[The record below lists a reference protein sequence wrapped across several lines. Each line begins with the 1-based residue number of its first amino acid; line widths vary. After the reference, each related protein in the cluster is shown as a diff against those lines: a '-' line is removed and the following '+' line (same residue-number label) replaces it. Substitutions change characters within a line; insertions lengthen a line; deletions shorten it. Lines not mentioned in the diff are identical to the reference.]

1 MIYHGDCIEIMK
13 NKINDKSINLVI
25 TSPPYNVNL
34 KYNSYND
41 NKEYNDYLNWLKTIF
56 EIVYKKLTND
66 GRLCINIGD
75 QKNGKIPT
83 HAYLINVLTKE
94 LKYNYFS
101 TIIWNKKQ
109 IHSRTAWGSFK
120 SPSKPSFPTPFEY
133 ILIFSKNDGKLEHK
147 GKSDI
152 TKQEFID
159 FSLSLWN
166 ISPSKQMKKFNHP
179 AIFPEEIPYRLIK
192 KDKEKT
198 LEYVD
203 NLTVLSKSASNNI
216 KETLAQMGKKDEYI
230 HVIQQ
235 AMNRKDSIN
244 LALGF
249 KLKSV
254 LKDGFNDKDIQVN
267 VEKTVVYIS
276 IADKLLFKS
285 GSATISSAAKNI
297 LGKVAEVVNAQPNVE
312 VMVEG
317 YTDNK
322 PISTAGIKDNWD
334 LSVKRSTAVVRV
346 LQNDYNIEPSRLIA
360 AGRSEYKP
368 LESNDTVEGRAR
380 NRRTR
385 IILMPK
391 LDQFFKILENK
402 VGQ

>member
-1 MIYHGDCIEIMK
+1 MRKLFLVGLTISIALSSCVSQKKYSELEDNFNNKSKELVDTKADLMKCRIESEGK
-13 NKINDKSINLVI
+13 
-25 TSPPYNVNL
+25 
-34 KYNSYND
+34 
-41 NKEYNDYLNWLKTIF
+41 LKTLNQQV
-56 EIVYKKLTND
+56 EDL
-66 GRLCINIGD
+66 
-75 QKNGKIPT
+75 
-83 HAYLINVLTKE
+83 
-94 LKYNYFS
+94 
-101 TIIWNKKQ
+101 
-109 IHSRTAWGSFK
+109 
-120 SPSKPSFPTPFEY
+120 
-133 ILIFSKNDGKLEHK
+133 
-147 GKSDI
+147 
-152 TKQEFID
+152 
-159 FSLSLWN
+159 
-166 ISPSKQMKKFNHP
+166 
-179 AIFPEEIPYRLIK
+179 K

-203 NLTVLSKSASNNI
+203 NLTVLSKSASDNI
-216 KETLAQMGKKDEYI
+216 KETLSQMGKKDEYI

-254 LKDGFNDKDIQVN
+254 LKDGFNDEDIQVN

-285 GSATISSAAKNI
+285 GSATISAKAKNV
-297 LGKVAEVVNAQPNVE
+297 LGKVAEVVGAQPNVE

-322 PISTAGIKDNWD
+322 PISTANIKDNWD

-346 LQNDYNIEPSRLIA
+346 LQDDFKIDPSRLIA

-368 LESNDTVEGRAR
+368 IDSNDTVEGRAR

-385 IILMPK
+385 IVLMPK

-402 VGQ
+402 VEN

>member
-1 MIYHGDCIEIMK
+1 MKKLFLVGLTISIALSSCVSQKKYSELEDNFNNKSKELVDTKADLMKCRIESEGK
-13 NKINDKSINLVI
+13 
-25 TSPPYNVNL
+25 
-34 KYNSYND
+34 
-41 NKEYNDYLNWLKTIF
+41 LKTLNQQV
-56 EIVYKKLTND
+56 EDL
-66 GRLCINIGD
+66 
-75 QKNGKIPT
+75 
-83 HAYLINVLTKE
+83 
-94 LKYNYFS
+94 
-101 TIIWNKKQ
+101 
-109 IHSRTAWGSFK
+109 
-120 SPSKPSFPTPFEY
+120 
-133 ILIFSKNDGKLEHK
+133 
-147 GKSDI
+147 
-152 TKQEFID
+152 
-159 FSLSLWN
+159 
-166 ISPSKQMKKFNHP
+166 
-179 AIFPEEIPYRLIK
+179 K

-203 NLTVLSKSASNNI
+203 NLTVLSKSASDNI
-216 KETLAQMGKKDEYI
+216 KETLSQMGKKDEYI

-254 LKDGFNDKDIQVN
+254 LKDGFNDEDIQVN

-285 GSATISSAAKNI
+285 GSATISAKAKNV
-297 LGKVAEVVNAQPNVE
+297 LGKVAEVVGAQPNVE

-322 PISTAGIKDNWD
+322 PISTANIKDNWD

-346 LQNDYNIEPSRLIA
+346 LQDDFKIDPSRLIA

-385 IILMPK
+385 IVLMPK

-402 VGQ
+402 VEN